1 MIRRKKNNIASE
13 FIDSEGKKWIQ
24 SSADDIFSSDEIG
37 KIIRSIEKEK
47 STGEIVLAS
56 IDFKK
61 VNKEY
66 YEAVENLN
74 RELKKKDMLLKKL
87 ASETKI
93 LLDRKNKKLYELI
106 EYIKKLHIL
115 IKNMDSGNPNSRI
128 ELKETVYVPAKEA
141 EEEVLFEKVRE
152 YFLDENGNEI
162 E

>member
-13 FIDSEGKKWIQ
+13 FIDSEGKKWVQ

-93 LLDRKNKKLYELI
+93 LIDRKNKTY
-106 EYIKKLHIL
+106 
-115 IKNMDSGNPNSRI
+115 
-128 ELKETVYVPAKEA
+128 
-141 EEEVLFEKVRE
+141 LFS
-152 YFLDENGNEI
+152 
-162 E
+162 